1 MPLIPKPKI
10 EITKNTSK
18 IELDKYYT
26 PISLA
31 KRLIDKTF
39 EVIGRENITD
49 IIEPSAGSGSF
60 SSQMRC
66 TAYDIEPEAEGI
78 IKQDFLRLELP
89 YKKGRLCI
97 GNPPFMSSNNGSVRF
112 FQKAA
117 SIGDYVAYI
126 LPISQLDN
134 NLQMYQFDLIYSEDL
149 GLVKYSDRELHC
161 CFNIFKRPKDGI
173 NPRPDYRL
181 KDITI
186 VEHRRLG
193 KEYDKK
199 QNKDLPLNWDY
210 AICNFGE
217 SCFGKLPEYVGQYAN
232 ELYFYVHKKE
242 FLPQVL
248 ELLEFNRVRAYTKSI
263 SMKRMSM
270 ARFYKYLKDNIEG
283 IE

>member
-1 MPLIPKPKI
+1 MLIPKPKT
-10 EITKNTSK
+10 ETKKTSK

-26 PISLA
+26 PRELA

-39 EVIGRENITD
+39 EVVGKENISE
-49 IIEPSAGSGSF
+49 IIEPSAGNGAF
-60 SSQMRC
+60 SSQMDC
-66 TAYDIEPEAEGI
+66 IAYDIEPEIDGI

-149 GLVKYSDRELHC
+149 GIQSYSGRELHC
-161 CFNIFKRPKDGI
+161 CFNIFRRPKDGI

-181 KDITI
+181 KDVTI

-199 QNKDLPLNWDY
+199 QNKDLPLGYDIG
-210 AICNFGE
+210 ICNFG
-217 SCFGKLPEYVGQYAN
+217 SGCFGKSTEYVGQYAN

-242 FLPQVL
+242 FLPKVL
-248 ELLEFNRVRAYTKSI
+248 ELLEFDRLRDYVKSI

-270 ARFYKYLKDNIEG
+270 ARFYKYLRDNIEG

>member
-1 MPLIPKPKI
+1 MLIPKPKT
-10 EITKNTSK
+10 EIKKTSK

-26 PISLA
+26 PRELA

-39 EVIGRENITD
+39 EVVGKENISE
-49 IIEPSAGSGSF
+49 IIEPSAGNGAF
-60 SSQMRC
+60 SSQMDC
-66 TAYDIEPEAEGI
+66 IAYDIEPETDGI
-78 IKQDFLRLELP
+78 IKQDFLRLEIP

-149 GLVKYSDRELHC
+149 GIQSYSGRELHC
-161 CFNIFKRPKDGI
+161 CFNIFRRPKDGI

-181 KDITI
+181 KDVTI

-199 QNKDLPLNWDY
+199 QNKDLPLGYDIG
-210 AICNFGE
+210 ICNFG
-217 SCFGKLPEYVGQYAN
+217 SGCFAKSTEYVGQYAN

-242 FLPQVL
+242 FLPKVL
-248 ELLEFNRVRAYTKSI
+248 ELLEFDRLRDYVKSI

-270 ARFYKYLKDNIEG
+270 ARFYKYLRDNIDG

>member
-1 MPLIPKPKI
+1 MSLIPKPKI

-49 IIEPSAGSGSF
+49 IIEPSAGSGAF

-66 TAYDIEPEAEGI
+66 TAYDIEPEAEWI

-97 GNPPFMSSNNGSVRF
+97 GNPPFGDGNTLSVKF
-112 FQKAA
+112 FHKAA
-117 SIGDYVAYI
+117 SIGDFVAFI

-161 CFNIFKRPKDGI
+161 CFNVFKRPKDGL
-173 NPRPDYRL
+173 NPKPNYRL

-186 VEHRRLG
+186 LELRRLG
-193 KEYDKK
+193 KVYDKK
-199 QNKDLPLNWDY
+199 QNPEIRPGFDY
-210 AICNFGE
+210 CMANFGDGNT
-217 SCFGKLPEYVGQYAN
+217 GKVPQYIGQYCQ
-232 ELYFYVHKKE
+232 EVYFYCHKKE
-242 FLPQVL
+242 FLPRML
-248 ELLEFNRVRAYTKSI
+248 ELLEYNTIRNYIKSV
-263 SMKRMSM
+263 SMKRISVM
-270 ARFYKYLKDNIEG
+270 RLYKYLKDNIEG

>member
-1 MPLIPKPKI
+1 MLIPKPKT
-10 EITKNTSK
+10 ETKKTSK

-26 PISLA
+26 PRELA

-39 EVIGRENITD
+39 EVVGKENISE
-49 IIEPSAGSGSF
+49 IIEPSAGNGAF
-60 SSQMRC
+60 SSQMDC
-66 TAYDIEPEAEGI
+66 IAYDIEPETDGI
-78 IKQDFLRLELP
+78 IKQDFLRLEIP

-149 GLVKYSDRELHC
+149 GIQSYSGRELHC
-161 CFNIFKRPKDGI
+161 CFNIFRRPKDGI

-181 KDITI
+181 KDVTI

-199 QNKDLPLNWDY
+199 QNKDLPLGYDIG
-210 AICNFGE
+210 ICNFG
-217 SCFGKLPEYVGQYAN
+217 SGCFAKSTEYVGQYAN

-242 FLPQVL
+242 FLPKVL
-248 ELLEFNRVRAYTKSI
+248 ELLKFDRLRDYVKSI

-270 ARFYKYLKDNIEG
+270 ARFYKYLRDNIEG